1 MNDRYEQF
9 RQLERTAE
17 GRWAEI
23 IRALSCVDISDAI
36 QRRKHVRCHREHG
49 KTNAQFRVFKDFSL
63 TGGGICNTC
72 GPFATGFALLTYLN
86 GWEYKQAVK
95 EVAQYLEGRA
105 IKAPPRP
112 SLAPQPRT
120 WEVSED
126 NLQRLRDVWQSTE
139 SLAGTVGE
147 TYLRN
152 RGIECDLPDENE
164 VRLHRR
170 LPYWDADSQRMLG
183 HFPGIVSMMRSPER
197 GEPLTL
203 HRTFLTWNGQK
214 ADVPSPKK
222 LMSAAIDGV
231 IGELG
236 AAIRL
241 YPLDGETL
249 AITEGIETALA
260 VRSAHPGLPVWAC
273 YSASVLTNFR
283 PPDGVKQVLI
293 WGDLDESG
301 AGQIAA
307 AKLAIR
313 LHRRGVDARVILPG
327 DGSVYVK
334 NDEKLG
340 WYSRGETR
348 DEIVACLKANGYDVT
363 DAPGPSLDWLDVWCA
378 SQTKVR
384 SALEGMIATGMD

>member
-9 RQLERTAE
+9 RQLENAAH
-17 GRWAEI
+17 GRWEEI

-36 QRRKHVRCHREHG
+36 QRRKHVRCHRNHG
-49 KTNAQFRVFKDFSL
+49 KTNAQFRVFRDFGS
-63 TGGGICNTC
+63 TGGGICNSC

-86 GWEYKQAVK
+86 GWEYRQAVK

-112 SLAPQPRT
+112 SMAPQPRT
-120 WEVSED
+120 WEVSDD
-126 NLQRLRDVWQSTE
+126 NLQRLRDVWHNTE
-139 SLAGTVGE
+139 NLAGTVGE
-147 TYLRN
+147 TYLRT
-152 RGIECDLPDENE
+152 RGIECELPDADE
-164 VRLHRR
+164 VRFHPHLK
-170 LPYWDADSQRMLG
+170 YWDADSRRMLG
-183 HFPGIVSMMRSPER
+183 EFPGLVSMMRSPER

-203 HRTFLTWNGQK
+203 HRTFLTSRGEK
-214 ADVPSPKK
+214 APVPSPKK

-231 IGELG
+231 ISELG

-249 AITEGIETALA
+249 AISEGIETALA

-283 PPDGVKQVLI
+283 PPEGVKQVLI

-301 AGQIAA
+301 AGQLAA

-313 LHRRGVDARVILPG
+313 LQRRGVDSRVILPG
-327 DGSVYVK
+327 DGSVYVT
-334 NDEKLG
+334 NDAKLG
-340 WYSRGETR
+340 WYSRSESR
-348 DEIVACLKANGYDVT
+348 ADIVACLKANGYDVT
-363 DAPGPSLDWLDVWCA
+363 DVSGPSLDWLDVWCA
-378 SQTKVR
+378 SQERVR
-384 SALEGMIATGMD
+384 LALEGMIATGMD